1 MNFLH
6 DIHPHEHSNHKSS
19 SFIYDFTGI
28 FSHNHDEPDSEH
40 DDNQTDKHPFPHTH
54 LLQGHTLVQT
64 ISTVVVKFATGLDY
78 IICCRFEPTN
88 IADVTKSTY
97 LIDKLI
103 YYESAW
109 GTKMMLRA
117 PPHIFKS
124 YFS

>member
-1 MNFLH
+1 MT
-6 DIHPHEHSNHKSS
+6 
-19 SFIYDFTGI
+19 FIRMSTAIIKAVALYMILQGYFRI
-28 FSHNHDEPDSEH
+28 IYESDSEH